1 MDITNYDHQFRIIL
15 LAGIAAVLPLGM
27 YYRIRSQASGEKL
40 DRLQE
45 GLFILIGTRAFG
57 LVWWGGFLAFLINPE
72 NMRWSAVAL
81 PLLLRWLGVGLGV
94 PAALLLLLTF
104 HHLGTNLTNTV
115 VTRKKH
121 TLVTGGP
128 YRWVRHPFYVAA
140 ALAFLAFALITA
152 NWFIFI
158 TGGGA
163 FLLLVVRTDKE
174 EARLIDRFGDDYR
187 RYMQRTGRF
196 IPKLK
201 AGNRDMR

>member
-1 MDITNYDHQFRIIL
+1 MDITNNDHQFRIIL
-15 LAGIAAVLPLGM
+15 LAGFAAVLPFAM

-45 GLFILIGTRAFG
+45 GLLLLIGIRALG
-57 LVWWGGFLAFLINPE
+57 LAHWLGVIAYLINPD
-72 NMRWSAVAL
+72 NMSWSGVAL
-81 PLLLRWLGVGLGV
+81 PLWSRWLGVGLGV
-94 PAALLLLLTF
+94 PAGLLLLLTF
-104 HHLGTNLTNTV
+104 HHLGTNLTDTV

-140 ALAFLAFALITA
+140 ALAILANALTTA

-158 TGGGA
+158 TGGVA

-174 EARLIDRFGDDYR
+174 EAKLIDRFGDDYR
-187 RYMQRTGRF
+187 QYMQRTGRF

-201 AGNRDMR
+201 TGNR

>member
-1 MDITNYDHQFRIIL
+1 MDITHNDHLFRIIL

-45 GLFILIGTRAFG
+45 GLFILIGLRAIGGTSLLG
-57 LVWWGGFLAFLINPE
+57 LLAFLINPD
-72 NMRWSAVAL
+72 NMSWSGVAL
-81 PLLLRWLGVGLGV
+81 PLWSRWLGVGLGV
-94 PAALLLLLTF
+94 PAGLLLLLTF
-104 HHLGTNLTNTV
+104 HHLGTNLTDTV

-140 ALAFLAFALITA
+140 ALAILANALTTA

-158 TGGGA
+158 TGGVA

-174 EARLIDRFGDDYR
+174 EAKLIDRFGDDYR
-187 RYMQRTGRF
+187 QYMQRTGRF

-201 AGNRDMR
+201 TGNR